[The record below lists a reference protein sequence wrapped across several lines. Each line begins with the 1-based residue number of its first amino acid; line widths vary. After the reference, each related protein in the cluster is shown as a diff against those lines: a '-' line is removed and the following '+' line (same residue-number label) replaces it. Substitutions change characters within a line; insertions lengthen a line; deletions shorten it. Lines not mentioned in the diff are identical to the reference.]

1 MDEYLKYLDTD
12 EMRLIMDVQKTLPRK
27 GFTYIRDE
35 KKIGRNEPCKCG
47 SNKKY
52 KKCCGVGNFILLLI
66 THLFV

>member
-1 MDEYLKYLDTD
+1 MDTYLKYLNTD
-12 EMRLIMDVQKTLPRK
+12 EMRLIMDVQKTLPQK

-52 KKCCGVGNFILLLI
+52 KKCCGA
-66 THLFV
+66 